1 VAFNRAKIE
10 AEIDA
15 LICENEEAL
24 IDTKSLADYLGLSA
38 GRVQVLAREGIVPH
52 IRPNLF
58 HRRDAIRAYCGWV
71 RQHHAGRGSASAALV
86 AAKTRAAE
94 ATADKLELANQ
105 AARRELIAASEVE
118 RAWAGTLRDL
128 RAGMLSVPSRVQ
140 QRMGHLTKHDILA
153 IDAEIRTALSEA
165 AHAE

>member
-1 VAFNRAKIE
+1 MVSTFELSEWLGVSNQRIREMARAG
-10 AEIDA
+10 
-15 LICENEEAL
+15 LIPTITPGRYKLKAAVRAWA
-24 IDTKSLADYLGLSA
+24 DWQRTSRPGMGSQSLALT
-38 GRVQVLAREGIVPH
+38 
-52 IRPNLF
+52 
-58 HRRDAIRAYCGWV
+58 
-71 RQHHAGRGSASAALV
+71 

-94 ATADKLELANQ
+94 ATADKLELHNQ
-105 AARRELIAASEVE
+105 AARRELIAASDVE
-118 RAWAGTLRDL
+118 RAWATVLRDV